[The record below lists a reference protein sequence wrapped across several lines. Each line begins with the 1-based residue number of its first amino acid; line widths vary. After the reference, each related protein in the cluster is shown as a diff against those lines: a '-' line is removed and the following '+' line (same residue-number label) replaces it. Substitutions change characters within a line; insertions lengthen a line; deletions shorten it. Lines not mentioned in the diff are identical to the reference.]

1 MIRGLFSFFGKLKLC
16 RKNGKIYLMNDIQK
30 IIQQV
35 ISSKFNLQAEVSLTR
50 PRPEFGDFSTNIAM
64 QLAGK
69 LGKNPREIATE
80 ISAELSQNPLFETV
94 EIAGAGFLN
103 LRVSAEKLAE
113 ILREKFSSKFGS
125 NNDGEGKLAIVDG
138 PSPNMAKPYSVGHLR
153 PGNQG
158 WAAKK
163 LLEFTGWRVITD
175 NHLGDYG
182 TPFGIWV
189 EGFKRFSTPERLEE
203 RGIYELG
210 DVYIKTKAAIKEQGE
225 DSEIE
230 KSAQEWLLKLDQGDL
245 EALEFSKKFNQI
257 SLDHIHTVMRRLKI
271 STDYEYGEAFFAPM
285 GKDAVAQL
293 VEKGVAVKND
303 DGSIIVPLE
312 EYGFEVPLLVQKSNG
327 AALYATN
334 DLATILFREKEF
346 APDRVIYS
354 VGAEQQF
361 YFAQI
366 FAMAKKLGIKTDL
379 YHLWFGVID
388 QLNEDGT
395 REKMSSRK
403 GVVLMEELL
412 DVAEAKAREV
422 VEGREVSDEDI
433 KKIALGAIKFTDFT
447 ADRRTNILFDWNN
460 IFALTGFSGPYV
472 QYSAVRVNNILK
484 KEAGFESVDFSGYNF
499 EEEKGVILQ
508 LLEFPEVVRLAAR
521 DLEPHKIAKYLYD
534 LAREMN
540 RYYEK
545 TRVSDA
551 PVAEKS
557 ARLEMLKMVSK
568 TFENGLDL
576 LGIEVPAKM

>member
-1 MIRGLFSFFGKLKLC
+1 
-16 RKNGKIYLMNDIQK
+16 MNK
-30 IIQQV
+30 VAEIINQL
-35 ISSKFNLQAEVSLTR
+35 IEEKFNIKTEVSLTR
-50 PRPEFGDFSTNIAM
+50 PRPEFGDFATNIAM

-69 LGKNPREIATE
+69 LSKNPREIAE
-80 ISAELSQNPLFETV
+80 ELAKELSKNEIFENV
-94 EIAGAGFLN
+94 EIAGPL
-103 LRVSAEKLAE
+103 EK
-113 ILREKFSSKFGS
+113 ILSQEFSDRFGS
-125 NNDGEGKLAIVDG
+125 NNEGEGKLALIDG

-163 LLEFTGWRVITD
+163 LLEFSGWKVITD

-189 EGFKRFSTPERLEE
+189 VGFEMFSNEERLAK
-203 RGIYELG
+203 RGVYELG
-210 DVYIKTKAAIKEQGE
+210 DVYIKTKAAMKEQGE
-225 DSEIE
+225 GGEIE
-230 KSAQEWLLKLDQGDL
+230 KKAEEWLLKLENGDE
-245 EALEFSKKFNQI
+245 EALNYSNKFKEI
-257 SLDHIHTVMRRLKI
+257 SLKHIHDVMARLKI
-271 STDYEYGEAFFAPM
+271 STDYEYGEAFFAPK
-285 GKDAVAQL
+285 GKAAVQKL
-293 VEKGVAVKND
+293 IESGVAVQNE
-303 DGSIIVPLE
+303 DGSVIVPLE
-312 EYGFEVPLLVQKSNG
+312 EYGFDVPLLVQKSNG

-334 DLATILFREKEF
+334 DLATILFREEEF
-346 APDRVIYS
+346 APDKVIYS

-361 YFAQI
+361 YFSQI

-412 DVAEAKAREV
+412 DKAEERARKIVA
-422 VEGREVSDEDI
+422 GRDVSEEDV
-433 KKIALGAIKFTDFT
+433 KKIALGAIKFSDFA
-447 ADRRTNILFDWNN
+447 ADRRTNILFDWEN

-472 QYSAVRVNNILK
+472 QYSAVRVNNILR
-484 KEAGFESVDFSGYNF
+484 KEQNFEIVDFGNYNF
-499 EEEKGVILQ
+499 EAEKNIIFQ
-508 LLEFPEVVRLAAR
+508 LFAFPEVVKIASR
-521 DLEPHKIAKYLYD
+521 DLEPHKISKYLYD

-551 PVAEKS
+551 PEIEKS
-557 ARLEMLKMVSK
+557 ARLTLLKKVSK

-576 LGIEVPAKM
+576 LGIEIPEKM

>member
-1 MIRGLFSFFGKLKLC
+1 
-16 RKNGKIYLMNDIQK
+16 MNK
-30 IIQQV
+30 VAEIINQL
-35 ISSKFNLQAEVSLTR
+35 IEEKFNIKTEVSLTR
-50 PRPEFGDFSTNIAM
+50 PRPEFGDFATNIAM

-69 LGKNPREIATE
+69 LSKNPREIAE
-80 ISAELSQNPLFETV
+80 ELASELSKNEIFENV
-94 EIAGAGFLN
+94 EIAGPGFLN
-103 LRVSAEKLAE
+103 LRVSAKKLEK
-113 ILREKFSSKFGS
+113 ILSQEFSDRFGS
-125 NNDGEGKLAIVDG
+125 NNEGKGKLALVDG

-163 LLEFTGWRVITD
+163 LLEFSGWKVITD

-189 EGFKRFSTPERLEE
+189 VGFEMFSNEERLAKH
-203 RGIYELG
+203 GVYELG
-210 DVYIKTKAAIKEQGE
+210 DVYIKTKAAMKEQGE
-225 DSEIE
+225 GGEIE
-230 KSAQEWLLKLDQGDL
+230 KKAEEWLLKLENGDE
-245 EALEFSKKFNQI
+245 EALNYSNKFKEI
-257 SLDHIHTVMRRLKI
+257 SLKHIHDVMARLKI
-271 STDYEYGEAFFAPM
+271 STDYEYGEAFFAPK
-285 GKDAVAQL
+285 GKAAVQKL
-293 VEKGVAVKND
+293 IESGVAVQNE
-303 DGSIIVPLE
+303 DGSVIVPLE
-312 EYGFEVPLLVQKSNG
+312 EYGFDVPLLVQKSNG

-334 DLATILFREKEF
+334 DLATILFREEEF
-346 APDRVIYS
+346 APDKVIYS

-361 YFAQI
+361 YFSQI

-412 DVAEAKAREV
+412 DKAEERAREIV
-422 VEGREVSDEDI
+422 AGRDVSEEDV
-433 KKIALGAIKFTDFT
+433 KKIALGAIKFSDFT
-447 ADRRTNILFDWNN
+447 ADRRTNILFDWEN

-472 QYSAVRVNNILK
+472 QYSAVRVNNILR
-484 KEAGFESVDFSGYNF
+484 KEQNFELVDFEEYDF
-499 EEEKGVILQ
+499 EAEKNIILQ
-508 LLEFPEVVRLAAR
+508 LLAFPETVKMAVR
-521 DLEPHKIAKYLYD
+521 DLEPHKISKYLYD

-551 PVAEKS
+551 PEIEKS
-557 ARLEMLKMVSK
+557 ARLTLLKKVSK

-576 LGIEVPAKM
+576 LGIEIPEKM

>member
-1 MIRGLFSFFGKLKLC
+1 
-16 RKNGKIYLMNDIQK
+16 MNK
-30 IIQQV
+30 VAEIINQL
-35 ISSKFNLQAEVSLTR
+35 IEEKFNIKTEVSLTR
-50 PRPEFGDFSTNIAM
+50 PRPEFGDFATNIAM

-69 LGKNPREIATE
+69 LSKNPREIAE
-80 ISAELSQNPLFETV
+80 ELAGELSKNEIFENV
-94 EIAGAGFLN
+94 EIAGPGFLN
-103 LRVSAEKLAE
+103 LRVSAKKLEK
-113 ILREKFSSKFGS
+113 ILSQEFSDRFGS
-125 NNDGEGKLAIVDG
+125 NNEGEGKLALIDG

-163 LLEFTGWRVITD
+163 LLEFSGWKVITD

-189 EGFKRFSTPERLEE
+189 VGFEMFSNEERLAK
-203 RGIYELG
+203 RGVYELG
-210 DVYIKTKAAIKEQGE
+210 DVYIKTKAAMKEQGE
-225 DSEIE
+225 GGEIE
-230 KSAQEWLLKLDQGDL
+230 KKAEEWLLKLENGDE
-245 EALEFSKKFNQI
+245 EALNYSNKFKEI
-257 SLDHIHTVMRRLKI
+257 SLKHIHDVMARLKI
-271 STDYEYGEAFFAPM
+271 STDYEYGEAFFAPK
-285 GKDAVAQL
+285 GKAAVQKL
-293 VEKGVAVKND
+293 IESGVAVQNE
-303 DGSIIVPLE
+303 DGSVIVPLE
-312 EYGFEVPLLVQKSNG
+312 EYGFDVPLLVQKSNG

-334 DLATILFREKEF
+334 DLATILFREEEF
-346 APDRVIYS
+346 APDKVIYS

-361 YFAQI
+361 YFSQI

-412 DVAEAKAREV
+412 DKAEERAREIV
-422 VEGREVSDEDI
+422 AGRDVSEEDV
-433 KKIALGAIKFTDFT
+433 KKIALGAIKFSDFT
-447 ADRRTNILFDWNN
+447 ADRRTNILFDWEN

-472 QYSAVRVNNILK
+472 QYSAVRVNNILR
-484 KEAGFESVDFSGYNF
+484 KEQNFELVNF
-499 EEEKGVILQ
+499 EEYDFEAEKNIILQ
-508 LLEFPEVVRLAAR
+508 LLAFPETVKMAVR
-521 DLEPHKIAKYLYD
+521 DLEPHKISKYLYD

-551 PVAEKS
+551 PEIEKS
-557 ARLEMLKMVSK
+557 ARLTLLKKVSK

-576 LGIEVPAKM
+576 LGIEIPEKM

>member
-1 MIRGLFSFFGKLKLC
+1 
-16 RKNGKIYLMNDIQK
+16 MNK
-30 IIQQV
+30 VAEIINQL
-35 ISSKFNLQAEVSLTR
+35 IEEKFNIKTEVSLTR
-50 PRPEFGDFSTNIAM
+50 PRPEFGDFATNIAM

-69 LGKNPREIATE
+69 LSKNPREIAE
-80 ISAELSQNPLFETV
+80 ELAGELSKNEIFENV
-94 EIAGAGFLN
+94 EIAGPGFLN
-103 LRVSAEKLAE
+103 LRVSAKKLEK
-113 ILREKFSSKFGS
+113 ILSQEFSDRFGS
-125 NNDGEGKLAIVDG
+125 NNEGEGKLALIDG

-163 LLEFTGWRVITD
+163 LLEFSGWKVITD

-189 EGFKRFSTPERLEE
+189 VGFEMFSNEERLAK
-203 RGIYELG
+203 RGVYELG
-210 DVYIKTKAAIKEQGE
+210 DVYIKTKAAMKEQGE
-225 DSEIE
+225 GGEIE
-230 KSAQEWLLKLDQGDL
+230 KKAEEWLLKLENGDE
-245 EALEFSKKFNQI
+245 EALNYSNKFKEI
-257 SLDHIHTVMRRLKI
+257 SLKHIHDVMARLKI
-271 STDYEYGEAFFAPM
+271 STDYEYGEAFFAPK
-285 GKDAVAQL
+285 GKAAVQKL
-293 VEKGVAVKND
+293 IESGVAVQNE
-303 DGSIIVPLE
+303 DGSVIVPLE
-312 EYGFEVPLLVQKSNG
+312 EYGFDVPLLVQKSNG

-334 DLATILFREKEF
+334 DLATILFREEEF
-346 APDRVIYS
+346 APDKVIYS

-361 YFAQI
+361 YFSQI

-412 DVAEAKAREV
+412 DKAEERAREIV
-422 VEGREVSDEDI
+422 AGRDVSEEDV
-433 KKIALGAIKFTDFT
+433 KKIALGAIKFSDFT
-447 ADRRTNILFDWNN
+447 ADRRTNILFDWEN

-472 QYSAVRVNNILK
+472 QYSAVRVNNILR
-484 KEAGFESVDFSGYNF
+484 KEKNFELVDFGEYDF
-499 EEEKGVILQ
+499 EAEKNIILQ
-508 LLEFPEVVRLAAR
+508 LLAFPETVKMAVR
-521 DLEPHKIAKYLYD
+521 DLEPHKISKYLYD

-551 PVAEKS
+551 PEIEKS
-557 ARLEMLKMVSK
+557 ARLTLLKKVSK

-576 LGIEVPAKM
+576 LGIEIPEKM

>member
-1 MIRGLFSFFGKLKLC
+1 
-16 RKNGKIYLMNDIQK
+16 MNK
-30 IIQQV
+30 VAEIINQL
-35 ISSKFNLQAEVSLTR
+35 IKDKFNIEIEVSLTR
-50 PRPEFGDFSTNIAM
+50 PRPEFGDFATNIAM

-69 LGKNPREIATE
+69 LSKNPREIAE
-80 ISAELSQNPLFETV
+80 ELAKELSKNEIFEKV
-94 EIAGAGFLN
+94 EIAGPGFLN
-103 LRVSAEKLAE
+103 LRVSAKSLEK
-113 ILREKFSSKFGS
+113 ILSQEFNDRFGS
-125 NNDGEGKLAIVDG
+125 NNEGEGKLALIDG

-163 LLEFTGWRVITD
+163 LLEFSGWKVITD

-189 EGFKRFSTPERLEE
+189 VGFKMFSNEERLAK
-203 RGIYELG
+203 RGVYELG
-210 DVYIKTKAAIKEQGE
+210 DVYIKTKAAMKEQGE
-225 DSEIE
+225 GGEIE
-230 KSAQEWLLKLDQGDL
+230 KKAEEWLLKLENGDE
-245 EALEFSKKFNQI
+245 EALNYSNKFKEI
-257 SLDHIHTVMRRLKI
+257 SLKHIHDVMARLKI
-271 STDYEYGEAFFAPM
+271 STDYEYGEAFFAPK
-285 GKDAVAQL
+285 GKAAVQKL
-293 VEKGVAVKND
+293 IESGVAIQNE
-303 DGSIIVPLE
+303 DGSVIVPLE
-312 EYGFEVPLLVQKSNG
+312 EYGFDVPLLVQKSNG

-334 DLATILFREKEF
+334 DLATILFREEEF
-346 APDRVIYS
+346 APDKVVYS

-361 YFAQI
+361 YFSQI

-412 DVAEAKAREV
+412 DKAEERAREIV
-422 VEGREVSDEDI
+422 AGRDVSEEDV
-433 KKIALGAIKFTDFT
+433 KKIALGAIKFSDFA
-447 ADRRTNILFDWNN
+447 ADRRTNILFDWEN

-472 QYSAVRVNNILK
+472 QYSAVRVNNILR
-484 KEAGFESVDFSGYNF
+484 KEQNFEMVDFENYNF
-499 EEEKGVILQ
+499 EAEKNIILQ
-508 LLEFPEVVRLAAR
+508 LLAFPEVVKIAAR
-521 DLEPHKIAKYLYD
+521 DLEPHKISKYLYD

-551 PVAEKS
+551 PEIEKS
-557 ARLEMLKMVSK
+557 ARLTLLKKVSK

-576 LGIEVPAKM
+576 LGIEVPEKM

>member
-1 MIRGLFSFFGKLKLC
+1 
-16 RKNGKIYLMNDIQK
+16 MNK
-30 IIQQV
+30 VAEIINQL
-35 ISSKFNLQAEVSLTR
+35 IEEKFNIKTEVSLTR
-50 PRPEFGDFSTNIAM
+50 PRPEFGDFATNIAM

-69 LGKNPREIATE
+69 LSKNPREIAE
-80 ISAELSQNPLFETV
+80 ELASELSKNEIFENV
-94 EIAGAGFLN
+94 EIAGPGFLN
-103 LRVSAEKLAE
+103 LRVSAKKLEK
-113 ILREKFSSKFGS
+113 ILSQEFSDRFGS
-125 NNDGEGKLAIVDG
+125 NNEGEGKLALIDG

-163 LLEFTGWRVITD
+163 LLEFSGWKVITD

-189 EGFKRFSTPERLEE
+189 VGFEMFSNEEKLAKR
-203 RGIYELG
+203 GVYELG
-210 DVYIKTKAAIKEQGE
+210 DVYIKTKAAMKEQGE
-225 DSEIE
+225 GGEIE
-230 KSAQEWLLKLDQGDL
+230 KKAEEWLLKLENCDE
-245 EALEFSKKFNQI
+245 EALNYSNKFKEI
-257 SLDHIHTVMRRLKI
+257 SLKHIHDVMARLKI
-271 STDYEYGEAFFAPM
+271 STDYEYGEAFFAPK
-285 GKDAVAQL
+285 GKAAVQKL
-293 VEKGVAVKND
+293 IESGVAVQNE
-303 DGSIIVPLE
+303 DGSVIVPLE
-312 EYGFEVPLLVQKSNG
+312 EYGFDVPLLVQKSNG

-334 DLATILFREKEF
+334 DLATILFREEEF

-361 YFAQI
+361 YFSQI

-412 DVAEAKAREV
+412 DKAEERARKIVA
-422 VEGREVSDEDI
+422 GRDVSEEDV
-433 KKIALGAIKFTDFT
+433 KKIALGAIKFSDFT
-447 ADRRTNILFDWNN
+447 ADRRTNILFDWEN

-472 QYSAVRVNNILK
+472 QYSAVRVNNILR
-484 KEAGFESVDFSGYNF
+484 KEQNFELVDFEEYDF
-499 EEEKGVILQ
+499 EAEKNIILQ
-508 LLEFPEVVRLAAR
+508 LLAFPETVKMAVR
-521 DLEPHKIAKYLYD
+521 DLEPHKISKYLYD

-551 PVAEKS
+551 PEIEKS
-557 ARLEMLKMVSK
+557 ARLTLLKKVSK

-576 LGIEVPAKM
+576 LGIEIPEKM

>member
-1 MIRGLFSFFGKLKLC
+1 
-16 RKNGKIYLMNDIQK
+16 MNK
-30 IIQQV
+30 VAEIINQL
-35 ISSKFNLQAEVSLTR
+35 IEEKFNIKTEVSLTR
-50 PRPEFGDFSTNIAM
+50 PRPEFGDFATNIAM

-69 LGKNPREIATE
+69 LSKNPREIAE
-80 ISAELSQNPLFETV
+80 ELAGELSKNEIFENV
-94 EIAGAGFLN
+94 EIAGPGFLN
-103 LRVSAEKLAE
+103 LRVSAKKLEK
-113 ILREKFSSKFGS
+113 ILSQEFSDRFGS
-125 NNDGEGKLAIVDG
+125 NNEGEGKLALIDG

-163 LLEFTGWRVITD
+163 LLEFSGWKVITD

-189 EGFKRFSTPERLEE
+189 VGFEMFSNEERLAK
-203 RGIYELG
+203 RGVYELG
-210 DVYIKTKAAIKEQGE
+210 DVYIKTKAAMKEQGE
-225 DSEIE
+225 GGEIE
-230 KSAQEWLLKLDQGDL
+230 KKAEEWLLKLENGDE
-245 EALEFSKKFNQI
+245 EALNYSNKFKEI
-257 SLDHIHTVMRRLKI
+257 SLKHIHDVMARLKI
-271 STDYEYGEAFFAPM
+271 STDYEYGEAFFAPK
-285 GKDAVAQL
+285 GKAAVQKL
-293 VEKGVAVKND
+293 IESGVAVQNE
-303 DGSIIVPLE
+303 DGSVIVPLE
-312 EYGFEVPLLVQKSNG
+312 EYGFDVPLLVQKSNG

-334 DLATILFREKEF
+334 DLATILFREEEF
-346 APDRVIYS
+346 APDKVIYS

-361 YFAQI
+361 YFSQI

-412 DVAEAKAREV
+412 DKAEERAREIV
-422 VEGREVSDEDI
+422 AGRDVSEEDV
-433 KKIALGAIKFTDFT
+433 KKIALGAIKFSDFT
-447 ADRRTNILFDWNN
+447 ADRRTNILFDWEN

-472 QYSAVRVNNILK
+472 QYSAVRVNNILR
-484 KEAGFESVDFSGYNF
+484 KEQNFELVDFEEYDF
-499 EEEKGVILQ
+499 EAEKNIILQ
-508 LLEFPEVVRLAAR
+508 LLAFPETVKMAVR
-521 DLEPHKIAKYLYD
+521 DLEPHKISKYLYD

-551 PVAEKS
+551 TEIEKS
-557 ARLEMLKMVSK
+557 ARLTLLKKVSK

-576 LGIEVPAKM
+576 LGIEIPEKM

>member
-1 MIRGLFSFFGKLKLC
+1 MNKVAEIINQTIKE
-16 RKNGKIYLMNDIQK
+16 KINIE
-30 IIQQV
+30 V
-35 ISSKFNLQAEVSLTR
+35 EVSLTR
-50 PRPEFGDFSTNIAM
+50 PRSEFGDFATNIAM

-69 LGKNPREIATE
+69 LSKNPRKIADLLLG
-80 ISAELSQNPLFETV
+80 ELSKNEIFETIEV
-94 EIAGAGFLN
+94 AGPGFLN
-103 LRVSAEKLAE
+103 LRVSAKKLEKL
-113 ILREKFSSKFGS
+113 LSHDFSDRFGS
-125 NNDGEGKLAIVDG
+125 NNDGEGKLALIDG

-163 LLEFTGWRVITD
+163 LLEFSGWKVITD

-189 EGFKRFSTPERLEE
+189 VGFKMFSNDEKLAE
-203 RGIYELG
+203 RGVYELG

-225 DSEIE
+225 GGEIE
-230 KSAQEWLLKLDQGDL
+230 KQAEEWLLKLEKGDN
-245 EALEFSKKFNQI
+245 EAIEFSNRFKEI
-257 SLDHIHTVMRRLKI
+257 SLKHIHDVMARLKI
-271 STDYEYGEAFFAPM
+271 STDYEYGEAFFAPK
-285 GKDAVAQL
+285 GKAAVRKL
-293 VEKGVAVKND
+293 IESGVAVQNE
-303 DGSIIVPLE
+303 DGSVIVPLE
-312 EYGFEVPLLVQKSNG
+312 EYGFDVPLLVQKSNG

-334 DLATILFREKEF
+334 DLATILFREEEF
-346 APDRVIYS
+346 APDKVVYA

-361 YFAQI
+361 YFSQI

-412 DVAEAKAREV
+412 DKAEERAREIV
-422 VEGREVSDEDI
+422 AGRDVSEEDV
-433 KKIALGAIKFTDFT
+433 KKIALGAIKFSDFA
-447 ADRRTNILFDWNN
+447 ADRRTNILFDWEN

-472 QYSAVRVNNILK
+472 QYSAVRVNNILR
-484 KEAGFESVDFSGYNF
+484 KEQNFEFVDFENYDF
-499 EEEKGVILQ
+499 EAEKNVILQ
-508 LLEFPEVVRLAAR
+508 LLAFPETVKMAAR
-521 DLEPHKIAKYLYD
+521 DLEPHKISKYLYD

-551 PVAEKS
+551 SKIEKS
-557 ARLEMLKMVSK
+557 ARLTLLKKVSK
-568 TFENGLDL
+568 TFANGLDL
-576 LGIEVPAKM
+576 LGIEVPEKM

>member
-1 MIRGLFSFFGKLKLC
+1 
-16 RKNGKIYLMNDIQK
+16 MNK
-30 IIQQV
+30 VAEIINQL
-35 ISSKFNLQAEVSLTR
+35 IEEKFNIKTEVSLTR
-50 PRPEFGDFSTNIAM
+50 PRPEFGDFATNIAM

-69 LGKNPREIATE
+69 LSKNPREIAE
-80 ISAELSQNPLFETV
+80 ELADELSKNEIFENV
-94 EIAGAGFLN
+94 EIAGPGFLN
-103 LRVSAEKLAE
+103 LRVSAKKLEK
-113 ILREKFSSKFGS
+113 ILSQEFSDRFGS
-125 NNDGEGKLAIVDG
+125 NNEGEGKLALIDG

-163 LLEFTGWRVITD
+163 LLEFSGWKVITD

-189 EGFKRFSTPERLEE
+189 VGFEMFSNEERLAK
-203 RGIYELG
+203 RGVYELG
-210 DVYIKTKAAIKEQGE
+210 DVYIKTKAAMKEQGE
-225 DSEIE
+225 GGEIE
-230 KSAQEWLLKLDQGDL
+230 KKAEEWLLKLENGDE
-245 EALEFSKKFNQI
+245 EALNYSNKFKEI
-257 SLDHIHTVMRRLKI
+257 SLKHIHDVMARLKI
-271 STDYEYGEAFFAPM
+271 STDYEYGEAFFAPK
-285 GKDAVAQL
+285 GKVAVQKL
-293 VEKGVAVKND
+293 IESGVAVQNE
-303 DGSIIVPLE
+303 DGSVIVPLE
-312 EYGFEVPLLVQKSNG
+312 EYGFDVPLLVQKSNG

-334 DLATILFREKEF
+334 DLATILFREEEF
-346 APDRVIYS
+346 APDKVIYS

-361 YFAQI
+361 YFSQI

-412 DVAEAKAREV
+412 DKAEERAREIV
-422 VEGREVSDEDI
+422 AGRDVSEEDV
-433 KKIALGAIKFTDFT
+433 KKIALGAIKFSDFT
-447 ADRRTNILFDWNN
+447 ADRRTNILFDWEN

-472 QYSAVRVNNILK
+472 QYSAVRVNNILR
-484 KEAGFESVDFSGYNF
+484 KEQNFELVDFEEYNF
-499 EEEKGVILQ
+499 EAEKNIILQ
-508 LLEFPEVVRLAAR
+508 LLAFPETVKMAVR
-521 DLEPHKIAKYLYD
+521 DLEPHKISKYLYD

-551 PVAEKS
+551 PEIEKS
-557 ARLEMLKMVSK
+557 ARLTLLKKVSK

-576 LGIEVPAKM
+576 LGIEIPEKM